1 MDLGE
6 AFCIVCGS
14 PPPLFGERM
23 CEKCFRKR
31 NILAEIPT
39 NVNWS
44 RCPRCDLTSL
54 SGRWIEIADEELW
67 HELVESNMKLHPEA
81 EGISVGLETRKV
93 DDRNT
98 LIYLQIGGVISGLEY
113 EEEHQMR
120 ARKSN
125 AVCLTCSRRD
135 GNYLEAT
142 VQLRS
147 SARKLADE
155 EYTVLRATLDS
166 LIANLERDP
175 MFFVT
180 KEGPVTGGYDV
191 VLGSKGLA
199 KSWGRQL
206 VSQFGGQ
213 ITTTSS
219 VIGRKDGLDVSRM
232 TLLYRKPGYDLGDV
246 VRWREELWRIASWS
260 GEGAILSKVERKER
274 TGATWRDLE
283 YATVVSRMQDHLIL
297 ETVTEDATVGE
308 FLNPNNWQ
316 MDAVRL
322 AYDHVVGSKLR
333 LARIEGEWVAL
344 PLQQVDVKS

>member
-31 NILAEIPT
+31 NVLAEIPT

-54 SGRWIEIADEELW
+54 SGRWIEISDEELW

-81 EGISVGLETRKV
+81 EGIAVGLETRKV

-98 LIYLQIGGVISGLEY
+98 MIYLQIGGIISDLEY

-135 GNYLEAT
+135 GNYFEAT

-155 EYTVLRATLDS
+155 EYTVLRATLDD

-191 VLGSKGLA
+191 VLG
-199 KSWGRQL
+199 
-206 VSQFGGQ
+206 
-213 ITTTSS
+213 
-219 VIGRKDGLDVSRM
+219 
-232 TLLYRKPGYDLGDV
+232 
-246 VRWREELWRIASWS
+246 
-260 GEGAILSKVERKER
+260 
-274 TGATWRDLE
+274 
-283 YATVVSRMQDHLIL
+283 
-297 ETVTEDATVGE
+297 
-308 FLNPNNWQ
+308 
-316 MDAVRL
+316 
-322 AYDHVVGSKLR
+322 
-333 LARIEGEWVAL
+333 
-344 PLQQVDVKS
+344 

>member
-1 MDLGE
+1 MNLGE

-23 CEKCFRKR
+23 CETCFRKR
-31 NILAEIPT
+31 NILAELPT

-54 SGRWIEIADEELW
+54 NGRWIEITDEELW
-67 HELVESNMKLHPEA
+67 HELVETSMKLHGES
-81 EGISVGLETRKV
+81 EGIAIGLETKKV

-98 LIYLQIGGVISGLEY
+98 LIYLQIGGTICGLEY
-113 EEEHQMR
+113 EENHQMR

-135 GNYLEAT
+135 GNYFEAT

-155 EYTVLRATLDS
+155 EYTVLRATLDE
-166 LIANLERDP
+166 LIANLEHDP

-180 KEGPVTGGYDV
+180 SEGPVTGGYDV

-199 KSWGRQL
+199 KSWSRQL
-206 VSQFGGQ
+206 VSKFGGQ
-213 ITTTSS
+213 ITATSS
-219 VIGRKDGLDVSRM
+219 VVGRKDGADLSRT
-232 TLLYRKPGYDLGDV
+232 TLLYRKPGYELGDV
-246 VRWREELWRIASWS
+246 VRWREELWRVASWS
-260 GEGAILSKVERKER
+260 GEGAILSKVNRKER

-283 YATVVSRMQDHLIL
+283 YASVVARMQNHLIIDA
-297 ETVTEDATVGE
+297 VREDASVAE

-322 AYDHVVGSKLR
+322 AYDHVVGSQLR
-333 LARIEGEWVAL
+333 LARVEGEWVAL
-344 PLQQVDVKS
+344 PLHQADVKK